1 MSEGYVIQGCISK
14 SRKDVR
20 LGCMQVWSK
29 RKRKK
34 AEVVKG
40 KERETK
46 ETCINKLSE
55 LQ

>member
-34 AEVVKG
+34 MEVVMG
-40 KERETK
+40 KERETR
-46 ETCINKLSE
+46 ETYINKLGQ
-55 LQ
+55 L